1 MKVFIDYGIEY
12 VKIDSQDTWNVD
24 HTLALIIL
32 PLLKRMKL
40 EKNGSPYVDDAD
52 VPWYLRNNV
61 NKIDENG
68 LSFLHFKKYE
78 YVLDEIIWTF
88 EQIENWDWEM
98 RYYGKNKFDPQGY
111 NRHNEAIENGLRLF
125 AKYYR
130 TLWT

>member
-12 VKIDSQDTWNVD
+12 VKIDSEDTWNVD

-32 PLLKRMKL
+32 PLLKRMKV
-40 EKNGSPYVDDAD
+40 EKHGAPYVDDAD
-52 VPWYLRNNV
+52 VPWYYRNNV
-61 NKIDENG
+61 NKLDENG
-68 LSFLHFKKYE
+68 LSKAHFKKYDWI
-78 YVLDEIIWTF
+78 LDEIIWTF
-88 EQIENWDWEM
+88 EQLNNFDWDM
-98 RYYGKNKFDPQGY
+98 RYYGRNKLDPAGY